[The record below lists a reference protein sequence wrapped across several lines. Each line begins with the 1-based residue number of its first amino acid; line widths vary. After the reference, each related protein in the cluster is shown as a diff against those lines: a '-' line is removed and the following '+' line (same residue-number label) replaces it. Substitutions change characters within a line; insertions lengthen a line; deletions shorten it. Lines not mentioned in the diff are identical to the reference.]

1 MKHHPSVSL
10 FVQNFSKEWLI
21 ENLADFWHENI
32 VILSFFEKNFLEKY
46 CVKFSGFKE
55 AEIPPKWGFWILWNI
70 DDFLNNVAV
79 V

>member
-32 VILSFFEKNFLEKY
+32 VILSLFEIFFWKNIVLSFQGLKRLKY
-46 CVKFSGFKE
+46 LQNGVFEFY
-55 AEIPPKWGFWILWNI
+55 EILMISWIMLQ
-70 DDFLNNVAV
+70 
-79 V
+79 